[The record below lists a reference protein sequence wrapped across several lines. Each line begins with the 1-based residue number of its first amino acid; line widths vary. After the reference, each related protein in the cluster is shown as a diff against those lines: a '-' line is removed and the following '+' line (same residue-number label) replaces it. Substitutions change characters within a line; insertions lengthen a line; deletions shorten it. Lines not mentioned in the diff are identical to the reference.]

1 MGDANRSEKRVEF
14 LILSPPN
21 QIGRQGFGAQVVI
34 QQVYEIQENI

>member
-1 MGDANRSEKRVEF
+1 MPTDQKKE
-14 LILSPPN
+14 LSFSYSPPPPN

>member
-1 MGDANRSEKRVEF
+1 MPTDQKKE
-14 LILSPPN
+14 LSFSYSPPPN